1 MRADFLMA
9 SEQTPLGSTKRTKL
23 HRVPYKEITDR
34 QVLHQILD
42 HALVG
47 HVGFVQDGQPFV
59 IPVAIARDGD
69 ALLLHGS
76 KASRLFKTLASGV
89 PCAVSVTILDALVL
103 ARSAFESSMNYR
115 SALIL
120 GAARELD
127 GDEKIRAFNALTDHL
142 LPGRRESL
150 RPLNDDEIKQT
161 TMLILPLDEASVKI
175 SSKFPKDDEE
185 DLAWPVWA
193 GNIPI
198 EHRYG
203 TPIPDPRMTTAHPLP
218 EYLKSWPE
226 GRT

>member
-1 MRADFLMA
+1 M
-9 SEQTPLGSTKRTKL
+9 SPSQSPLGSTKRTTL
-23 HRVPYKEITDR
+23 HRVPHKEVKDR

-42 HALVG
+42 AALVG

-69 ALLLHGS
+69 DLLLHGS
-76 KASRLFKTLASGV
+76 RASRLFKTLASGA
-89 PCAVSVTILDALVL
+89 PCAVSVTHIDALVL

-120 GAARELD
+120 GVAQELE
-127 GDEKIRAFNALTDHL
+127 GEEKIRAFDALTDHL
-142 LPGRRESL
+142 LPERRSSL
-150 RPLNDDEIKQT
+150 RPLNDDEIRQT
-161 TMLILPLDEASVKI
+161 MMLRLPMDEASVKI
-175 SSKFPKDDEE
+175 SSKFPADDEE
-185 DLAWPVWA
+185 DLSWPVWA

-203 TPIPDPRMTTAHPLP
+203 TPIPDPRMTEPHPLP
-218 EYLKSWPE
+218 DYLKRWPE

>member
-1 MRADFLMA
+1 MSP
-9 SEQTPLGSTKRTKL
+9 SESPLGSTKRTTL
-23 HRVPYKEITDR
+23 HRVPHKEVKDR

-42 HALVG
+42 AALVG

-69 ALLLHGS
+69 DLLLHGS
-76 KASRLFKTLASGV
+76 RASRLFKTLASGA
-89 PCAVSVTILDALVL
+89 PCAVSVTHIDALVL

-120 GAARELD
+120 GVAQELE
-127 GDEKIRAFNALTDHL
+127 GEEKIRAFDALTDHL
-142 LPGRRESL
+142 LPERRSSL
-150 RPLNDDEIKQT
+150 RPLNDDEIRQT
-161 TMLILPLDEASVKI
+161 MMLRLPMDEASVKI
-175 SSKFPKDDEE
+175 SSKFPADDEE
-185 DLAWPVWA
+185 DLSWPVWA

-203 TPIPDPRMTTAHPLP
+203 TPIPDPRMTEPHPLP
-218 EYLKSWPE
+218 DYLKRWPE